1 MNKKIFITGCA
12 KSGTTLLLRMCY
24 AFNISISF
32 AFILTIV
39 NYIIGITIGGAMGY
53 FDSNGQMDTCIAL
66 RTGLVKNNKLI
77 VQSGGG
83 IVYDSNSEKE
93 YQETINKAKAL
104 IKAAEESYK
113 YENN

>member
-1 MNKKIFITGCA
+1 MLSGLLSKSFAPEFLNRLDDMIIFNSLTEEDLYNIIDIQLDDLRTN
-12 KSGTTLLLRMCY
+12 LLR
-24 AFNISISF
+24 
-32 AFILTIV
+32 
-39 NYIIGITIGGAMGY
+39 
-53 FDSNGQMDTCIAL
+53 
-66 RTGLVKNNKLI
+66 KNNKLI